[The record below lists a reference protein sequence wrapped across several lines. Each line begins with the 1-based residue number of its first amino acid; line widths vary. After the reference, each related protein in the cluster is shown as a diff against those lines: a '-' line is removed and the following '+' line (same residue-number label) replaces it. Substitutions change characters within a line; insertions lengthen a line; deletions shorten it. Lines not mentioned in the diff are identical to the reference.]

1 MKKKLEMDRRTL
13 LALAGGG
20 AAGLAVPKGFAALA
34 IPADAAPVDLRI
46 QKASYRLREAVTENM
61 VSVFPDGPPPVLR
74 MTQGVRFSIDVTN
87 TLDEATTIHW
97 HGLRVPNKMDG
108 VPYLTQ
114 FPIQKDET
122 WHYSY
127 TPDDAGVYWYH
138 PHCRTMDQIARGLTG
153 IIVVAE
159 KDDPGFDGETV
170 LNLHDFRIGKDD
182 QFMKLYSAR
191 AAARAGTL
199 GTVMTANWQQNPSY
213 VHQAGSLVRLR
224 LGATDTTRFYKLT
237 FDGAESDGAEGRIIG
252 ADGHPLREA
261 LPWPSP
267 DAPITVAP
275 GQRLDV
281 AIRMP
286 DTEGKD
292 VVVTNH
298 TAQRIR
304 PLATLRATGSSLGRS
319 LGELSP
325 LPPNEVPDFDPDGI
339 EVVEM
344 VFGWSPDGLKPDNG
358 FCGSLGYTFWS
369 IDRQPWQ
376 GDAAKSIAPVAELKL
391 GRPYVLRLRNESP
404 NSHPIH
410 LHGQVFRPL
419 RSNKLK
425 LPSNWT
431 DTIVLNRRETIDIG
445 LVADNPGDWA
455 FHCHVIEHQKTGLA
469 GFIRVT

>member
-1 MKKKLEMDRRTL
+1 
-13 LALAGGG
+13 
-20 AAGLAVPKGFAALA
+20 
-34 IPADAAPVDLRI
+34 
-46 QKASYRLREAVTENM
+46 
-61 VSVFPDGPPPVLR
+61 
-74 MTQGVRFSIDVTN
+74 
-87 TLDEATTIHW
+87 
-97 HGLRVPNKMDG
+97 
-108 VPYLTQ
+108 
-114 FPIQKDET
+114 
-122 WHYSY
+122 
-127 TPDDAGVYWYH
+127 
-138 PHCRTMDQIARGLTG
+138 
-153 IIVVAE
+153 
-159 KDDPGFDGETV
+159 
-170 LNLHDFRIGKDD
+170 
-182 QFMKLYSAR
+182 MKLYSAR

-199 GTVMTANWQQNPSY
+199 GTVMTANWRQNPVY
-213 VHQAGSLVRLR
+213 EHRAGSLVRLR
-224 LGATDTTRFYKLT
+224 LGATDTTRFYRLT
-237 FDGAESDGAEGRIIG
+237 FDGVEKDGAAGRIIG

-261 LPWPSP
+261 LPWPTP

-275 GQRLDV
+275 GQRLDI

-286 DTEGKD
+286 DTEGSD
-292 VVVTNH
+292 VVVTYR

-319 LGELSP
+319 LAELSP
-325 LPPNEVPDFDPDGI
+325 LPPNDVPDFDPNGL

-376 GDAAKSIAPVAELKL
+376 GDAAKGIAPVADLKL

-404 NSHPIH
+404 NDHPIH

-419 RSNKLK
+419 RSNKRT

-469 GFIRVT
+469 GFVRVS